1 MRREEKIQFKKTR
14 DESRLDEIKR
24 DNVRKKLEKKN
35 RREEQMTYHSRNK
48 MEALNS
54 LKGFTVF
61 LKHSRG
67 NQLFTVIRH
76 ALRTIIISSRNK

>member
-1 MRREEKIQFKKTR
+1 MRQKREKTK
-14 DESRLDEIKR
+14 LDER
-24 DNVRKKLEKKN
+24 RQGEKN
-35 RREEQMTYHSRNK
+35 EPRRHEKEQMTSHSNNK
-48 MEALNS
+48 MAALNS

-76 ALRTIIISSRNK
+76 ALRTIIIASRNK